1 MTPAVFLKLL
11 AIFVVI
17 AIGWIAGRA
26 RFFGGGEAAR
36 ALSNTAFYLFA
47 PALLFRTTARIDF
60 AIGRGQQR
68 L

>member
-1 MTPAVFLKLL
+1 MTAAVFLKLL

-47 PALLFRTTARIDF
+47 PALLFRTMSAVRF
-60 AIGRGQQR
+60 EA
-68 L
+68 